1 MAKWRIGISFSIGWL
16 LLAGC
21 QAPNPLQKPK
31 MNPEYVLPPTD
42 DARFSS
48 PPTYPKEML
57 DTGQFK
63 KELSKPP
70 DRQKDLGTTLSG
82 PGGRMG
88 GY

>member
-1 MAKWRIGISFSIGWL
+1 MGKWRIGLWL
-16 LLAGC
+16 CAGVLALAGC
-21 QAPNPLQKPK
+21 QGPNPNLKPPLH
-31 MNPEYVLPPTD
+31 PEYVLPPGD

-48 PPTYPKEML
+48 PPSYPKETL

-63 KELSKPP
+63 RDLNKPP
-70 DRQKDLGTTLSG
+70 DQLKDPSTRLSG